1 MSAEFDNVIVTA
13 VKSQEQSVELM
24 EKLLAVAQPS
34 AVYSPPLVSGDYTLI
49 TASEV
54 YAGMGFG
61 FGIGGGTAPK
71 PAEGTAMSEEEPE
84 GQAGQPSGV
93 GGGGGG
99 GGASM
104 GRPVAVISIGPEG
117 VQVEPVVDA
126 TKVALAFFTTLG
138 SMLFMLGRMRRASR
152 R

>member
-13 VKSQEQSVELM
+13 VKSQEQGVELM

-71 PAEGTAMSEEEPE
+71 PAEGTAMSEEEAE
-84 GQAGQPSGV
+84 GQEGQPSGIGGGS
-93 GGGGGG
+93 GGGGI
-99 GGASM
+99 SM

-126 TKVALAFFTTLG
+126 TKVALAFFTMLG